1 MSRTKAAKATVKAKV
16 SVPDAKLMDDDI
28 LRLHLALRHAT
39 LKLGTGNRTDRQSHS
54 MDHFHRRERM
64 DHTHGRGTTWVEDA
78 PMPEDGGGG
87 E

>member
-1 MSRTKAAKATVKAKV
+1 MTNRTEAKTV
-16 SVPDAKLMDDDI
+16 VPDAKQMSDDT

-54 MDHFHRRERM
+54 LDHFHRREKM
-64 DHTHGRGTTWVEDA
+64 DHTHGRGTVWADDA
-78 PMPEDGGGG
+78 PMPEDGDGG